1 MTRIVLTRHGHVA
14 GIEPER
20 FRGRADLPLTA
31 LGASQAK
38 ALAARI
44 SREWSPSIVYTS
56 PLQRCVATGA
66 AVARA
71 CGIRIEALADLID
84 IDFGRWQGR
93 TVQQVRRSSP
103 KLLAAWQ
110 QTPQLVRI
118 PGGDSLQDV
127 IARAANVLRI
137 VLERHAKESDTVVV
151 VGHDNV
157 NRALL
162 MQILDQPAAAF
173 RRLSQSPCA
182 ITEFD
187 VAGGS
192 IRVLRVNDTEHL
204 RGLV

>member
-31 LGASQAK
+31 LGAAQAK
-38 ALAARI
+38 AVAARI
-44 SREWSPSIVYTS
+44 ARDWSPQIVYTS
-56 PLQRCVATGA
+56 PLSRSVATGA
-66 AVARA
+66 AIARA
-71 CGIRIEALADLID
+71 CGVRAEALADLID

-103 KLLAAWQ
+103 RLLAAWQ
-110 QTPQLVRI
+110 QAPQLVRI

-127 IARAANVLRI
+127 LARAANVLRLI
-137 VLERHAKESDTVVV
+137 LERHGAASDTVVV

-162 MQILDQPAAAF
+162 LLILDQPAAAF
-173 RRLSQSPCA
+173 RRIAQSPCA
-182 ITEFD
+182 ITEIEIVGD
-187 VAGGS
+187 AM
-192 IRVLRVNDTEHL
+192 RVLRVNDTEHL
-204 RGLV
+204 RGLD